1 MGMRRWGAWALACA
15 LWAASAYG
23 ADPADQVKALAEA
36 NRMADAYAY
45 GLQHREAF
53 GEPVFD
59 FYFGIAAVDTG
70 HAGEGVLAL
79 ERYILRYPDNVSA
92 RLQLARGYFIL
103 GVDARARE
111 EFEALRK
118 LNPPPEVAATIDRYL
133 DAIRLRET
141 RYTLSK
147 GLYVEAGIG
156 SDSNVN
162 GGVADANITLPALGP
177 VIVAQSATK
186 QSDTFTLLGA
196 GGYVSDPVAPG
207 VALYA
212 NGDASLKSNSKQ
224 SNRQYDLGTYN
235 VGGGISLLRE
245 KDLFRAG
252 LTVGSIE
259 LGSSRFLST
268 TGGQVQWQHQLS
280 ELQAVSLGAQTA
292 RLDYPGANSPR
303 NADFVGLTGGYRQLF
318 SYPWQPILSADL
330 SAGHQRSLTGRPD
343 LVPDTWG
350 AHVGVSFTPA
360 AKWGVSADYVYQK
373 SDYEGNDALLGVT
386 REDRYEAINA
396 AVSYLY
402 TRHLSLRGELTSARN
417 RSNIELYSFPR
428 DIVLFKA
435 RYEFN

>member
-1 MGMRRWGAWALACA
+1 MGVRGLTVWVLACA
-15 LWAASAYG
+15 LWAASAY
-23 ADPADQVKALAEA
+23 AESPADQVKSMVEA
-36 NRMADAYAY
+36 GRMKDAYAY

-70 HAGEGVLAL
+70 NAGEGVLAL
-79 ERYILRYPDNVSA
+79 ERYILRYPNNVSA

-111 EFEALRK
+111 EFQALRK
-118 LNPPPEVAATIDRYL
+118 LSPPPDVAATIDRYL

-156 SDSNVN
+156 TDSNVN
-162 GGVADANITLPALGP
+162 GGVANANISLPILGP
-177 VIVAQSATK
+177 VTVAQTAAK

-196 GGYVSDPVAPG
+196 GGYISDPVSPG

-212 NGDASLKSNSKQ
+212 NGEASLKSNSEQ
-224 SNRQYDLGTYN
+224 SNRQYDLGSYN
-235 VGGGISLLRE
+235 AGGGVSLLRE
-245 KDLFRAG
+245 KNLFRAG
-252 LTVGSIE
+252 LSVSSLE

-268 TGGQVQWQHQLS
+268 TGAQVQWQHQLS
-280 ELQAVSLGAQTA
+280 ELQALSLSAQTA

-303 NADFVGLTGGYRQLF
+303 NADFWGLSGGYRRLF

-330 SAGHQRSLTGRPD
+330 SAGHQRSLTDRPD
-343 LVPDTWG
+343 LVPNTWG
-350 AHVGVSFTPA
+350 ARVGVSFTPA
-360 AKWGVSADYVYQK
+360 AKWGVSADYTYQQ
-373 SDYEGNDALLGVT
+373 SNYEGNDAILGVT
-386 REDRYEAINA
+386 REDRYEAVDA

-417 RSNIELYSFPR
+417 HSNIELYSFPR